1 MPPARRWDRC
11 FIRLLD
17 GMLQVIGFADA
28 DGDDHA
34 LRIPVRIRGIEIGA
48 PAGSGAPALPCAV
61 ERARGRVTTPL
72 ASITGLELAA
82 APRSA
87 ASSNTKCAPVSWLIA
102 STAEPCAGLGQ
113 PQWWASAPATGRR
126 PHGDRSVRPAL
137 ACLTMWGSLSEFLMT
152 GCDHCARAPAREPAA
167 RCAG

>member
-1 MPPARRWDRC
+1 VPPARRWDRC

-113 PQWWASAPATGRR
+113 APVVGFSCTSHWPSPAWRQVCAAST
-126 PHGDRSVRPAL
+126 SVPDDVGEL
-137 ACLTMWGSLSEFLMT
+137 EQT
-152 GCDHCARAPAREPAA
+152 CDNRI
-167 RCAG
+167 

>member
-1 MPPARRWDRC
+1 
-11 FIRLLD
+11 
-17 GMLQVIGFADA
+17 MLQVIGFADA

-34 LRIPVRIRGIEIGA
+34 LRIPVRIRGIEIRA

-87 ASSNTKCAPVSWLIA
+87 AASNTKCAPFLMA
-102 STAEPCAGLGQ
+102 QCTNCTALRWAWAGPGDGLPLGQ
-113 PQWWASAPATGRR
+113 RWRMPAWRQ
-126 PHGDRSVRPAL
+126 VIAL
-137 ACLTMWGSLSEFLMT
+137 AFLTM
-152 GCDHCARAPAREPAA
+152 
-167 RCAG
+167 